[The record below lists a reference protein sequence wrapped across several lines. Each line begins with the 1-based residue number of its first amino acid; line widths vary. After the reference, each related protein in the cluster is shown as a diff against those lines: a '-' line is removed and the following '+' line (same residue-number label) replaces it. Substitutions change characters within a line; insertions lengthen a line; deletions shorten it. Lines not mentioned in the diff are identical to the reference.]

1 MRDFEFHSSD
11 PQPSLLQ
18 TMINQSEKDIE
29 LTTLRERVREL
40 EGRLAD
46 QVSLTDAFRVSEAN
60 FDEYCDKLKSRIRD
74 LEEAMPDVKTIEKI
88 SNEFG
93 NDVGDHD
100 HFFYVLRKMASRI
113 ESVMTKQPS
122 EK

>member
-40 EGRLAD
+40 EANE
-46 QVSLTDAFRVSEAN
+46 DAWRIKEIN
-60 FDEYCDKLKSRIRD
+60 ITCDNLRQESRIRE
-74 LEEAMPDVKTIEKI
+74 LEEAFPEPNVLRAIANTFTLQYPQDGLKAVVCRMADRIEK
-88 SNEFG
+88 
-93 NDVGDHD
+93 
-100 HFFYVLRKMASRI
+100 A
-113 ESVMTKQPS
+113 MTKQPS

>member
-18 TMINQSEKDIE
+18 TMINQAEKDIE

-40 EGRLAD
+40 EANE
-46 QVSLTDAFRVSEAN
+46 DAWRIKEIN
-60 FDEYCDKLKSRIRD
+60 ITCDNLRQESRIRE
-74 LEEAMPDVKTIEKI
+74 LEEAMPDVKTLVKI

-100 HFFYVLRKMASRI
+100 HFFYVLRKMADRI
-113 ESVMTKQPS
+113 EKVMTKQPS

>member
-29 LTTLRERVREL
+29 LTTLREKVKRL
-40 EGRLAD
+40 EAGGVTTSDFLTPIERQRD
-46 QVSLTDAFRVSEAN
+46 QLEIENHR
-60 FDEYCDKLKSRIRD
+60 LKSRIRE
-74 LEEAMPDVKTIEKI
+74 LEEAFPEPNVLRAISNAFTPQYPQDGLKAIVCRMADRIEK
-88 SNEFG
+88 
-93 NDVGDHD
+93 
-100 HFFYVLRKMASRI
+100 
-113 ESVMTKQPS
+113 VMTKQPS